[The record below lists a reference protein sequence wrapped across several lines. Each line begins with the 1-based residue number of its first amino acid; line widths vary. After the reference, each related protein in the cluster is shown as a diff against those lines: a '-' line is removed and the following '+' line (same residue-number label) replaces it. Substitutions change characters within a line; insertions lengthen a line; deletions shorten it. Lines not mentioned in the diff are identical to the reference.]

1 MFSVRLRFYYA
12 TTAQLEMMT
21 ADGTGGESPGQPQR
35 DAENSQGKNIDKI
48 IIIIKKALKKTLC
61 EVFEGGGKGLFL
73 GHLEGHI
80 KKIFIPA
87 YKRNHNGF

>member
-1 MFSVRLRFYYA
+1 
-12 TTAQLEMMT
+12 MMT

-48 IIIIKKALKKTLC
+48 KQKKKTTLF
-61 EVFEGGGKGLFL
+61 EVFEGGGKSSFL

-80 KKIFIPA
+80 KKISIPA
-87 YKRNHNGF
+87 YKPNHYGF

>member
-48 IIIIKKALKKTLC
+48 KKKTLF

-73 GHLEGHI
+73 GHLEGHV
-80 KKIFIPA
+80 KKISIPA
-87 YKRNHNGF
+87 YKRNHYGF

>member
-35 DAENSQGKNIDKI
+35 DAENSQGKNIDKKKK
-48 IIIIKKALKKTLC
+48 KKALKKHFLKC
-61 EVFEGGGKGLFL
+61 LKEEGRARFWD
-73 GHLEGHI
+73 I
-80 KKIFIPA
+80 
-87 YKRNHNGF
+87 